1 VISYEVKTNEDWLDN
16 VKIILRIN
24 KNYLNNDY
32 TINRLKNSFILYGT
46 LGKIINNRKKIL
58 F

>member
-32 TINRLKNSFILYGT
+32 TIDRLKKSFILYET
-46 LGKIINNRKKIL
+46 LAKIINNRKKTL

>member
-1 VISYEVKTNEDWLDN
+1 MISYEVKTNEDWLDN

-32 TINRLKNSFILYGT
+32 TIDRLKKSFILYET

>member
-1 VISYEVKTNEDWLDN
+1 MISYEVKTNEDWLDN

-32 TINRLKNSFILYGT
+32 TIDILKKSFILYET

>member
-1 VISYEVKTNEDWLDN
+1 MISYEVKTNEDWLDN